1 MISSRVLGIGIAT
14 LLALPGFAQII
25 PDNTTTTTLGLNRI
39 GGGTVRGGN
48 LYHSFSQFNVSN
60 EGLELEPSQSQGAEI
75 NNIFI
80 RVTGSSPS
88 YIQGKINTKKAFPN
102 ANLYFINSQGILF
115 QPGAELET
123 GGSFWAMTATALE
136 FQAQER
142 LTNQPTTIFPQQ
154 EVTSLEF
161 ASDRLAPILNQGK
174 LAVSP
179 GRSIVLVGGA
189 VFSDGS
195 LLAPNGNILVN
206 VPTSGS
212 RVEVR
217 STETSLGLRT
227 ISGILEPTKDS
238 VQNNFE
244 ILSPVFP
251 DLAPA
256 AQTLVA
262 RSDGKITLVPENGG
276 IVDVVLP
283 DGRVSTTGAFTLLTG
298 DIALKNIETANLQV
312 EAPSDIVLLVPQIS
326 ATGSISLRADSTI
339 IFRDSLEFASNL
351 RANSNLI
358 LRGDGRI
365 DFLAVNHPEST
376 ITVGG
381 NLVFVSRRDILADS
395 VFAVG
400 GRVIVEPPPL
410 DETDIFLFS
419 EELPRLLQPSPRL
432 VR

>member
-14 LLALPGFAQII
+14 LLALPGFAQIK
-25 PDNTTTTTLGLNRI
+25 PDNTTTTTIGLNRI
-39 GGGTVRGGN
+39 GGGTVRGSN
-48 LYHSFSQFNVSN
+48 LYHSFSQFNVPN
-60 EGLELEPSQSQGAEI
+60 EGLELESSQSQAVEI

-80 RVTGSSPS
+80 RVTGSEPS

-102 ANLYFINSQGILF
+102 ANLYFINSQGIVF
-115 QPGAELET
+115 QPGAEIEI
-123 GGSFWAMTATALE
+123 GGSFWGVTATALG
-136 FQAQER
+136 FQTQEK

-154 EVTSLEF
+154 SVTSLEF
-161 ASDRLAPILNQGK
+161 ASDRSAPILNQGK

-189 VFSDGS
+189 VFSDGT
-195 LLAPNGNILVN
+195 LVAPNGNVLVN
-206 VPTSGS
+206 APVTGS

-217 STETSLGLRT
+217 ATETSLGLTT
-227 ISGILEPTKDS
+227 ISGVLEPIKEGG
-238 VQNNFE
+238 QNNFD
-244 ILSPVFP
+244 ILSPAFP
-251 DLAPA
+251 DLPPA
-256 AQTLVA
+256 AQTIVA
-262 RSDGKITLVPENGG
+262 RSDGKVTLVPENNGL
-276 IVDVVLP
+276 VDMVLP

-339 IFRDSLEFASNL
+339 TFRDSLEFASNF
-351 RANSNLI
+351 RANGNLV

-365 DFLAVNHPEST
+365 DFLAINHPESK

-400 GRVIVEPPPL
+400 GRVIVEPTPEE
-410 DETDIFLFS
+410 DGNIFLFNQD
-419 EELPRLLQPSPRL
+419 LPRLLQPSPRL